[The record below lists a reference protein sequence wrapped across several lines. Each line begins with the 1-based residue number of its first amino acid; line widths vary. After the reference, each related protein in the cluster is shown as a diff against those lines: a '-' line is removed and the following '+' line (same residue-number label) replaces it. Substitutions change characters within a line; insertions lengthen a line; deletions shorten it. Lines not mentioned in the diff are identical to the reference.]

1 MDRTDDE
8 KRILL
13 EPGQYLI
20 HDRDGKFC
28 PPFQHIIAAAGVQIA
43 CCSRRDLLI

>member
-1 MDRTDDE
+1 MTATYHQMDKIGDE

-20 HDRDGKFC
+20 RDRDGKFC
-28 PPFQHIIAAAGVQIA
+28 PPF
-43 CCSRRDLLI
+43 